1 MINLIFSVRNPYSER
16 FNNIKYWSG
25 QTAIKHKFW
34 ELQIM
39 QTSDIV
45 SLTFDLTHRQDH
57 AGVRIGV
64 GVAGY
69 NIDFS
74 IYDNRHW
81 DSAQGRYGSYSEG
94 ESLH

>member
-1 MINLIFSVRNPYSER
+1 
-16 FNNIKYWSG
+16 
-25 QTAIKHKFW
+25 
-34 ELQIM
+34 M